1 MKNSEQINLDIK
13 ENELSATDWAL
24 WELAWELYWWVDL
37 FNTAFF
43 KNQPVPVPALSFEKT
58 TVRTLGRY
66 VTGRNAFG
74 IKENINLNSTH
85 LKRPLWEILATLL
98 HEMCHSW
105 QATHGTPS
113 KSWFHNKEFQ
123 QEMLEIGIQCDH
135 KGRHKGLTDPFM
147 SILERHGISLDLP
160 QNENKTIRLH
170 PNENSRG
177 TSKLKKWSCG
187 CTNARVAT
195 KNFLA
200 KCLKCGKRFQK
211 VT

>member
-58 TVRTLGRY
+58 TIRTLGHY

-85 LKRPLWEILATLL
+85 LKRPLWNILATLL

-123 QEMLEIGIQCDH
+123 QKMLEMGIHCDH
-135 KGRHKGLTDPFM
+135 KGRHTGLTDPFM
-147 SILERHGISLDLP
+147 STLKRHEIKFNFDPGTQEPSKLLP
-160 QNENKTIRLH
+160 DTK
-170 PNENSRG
+170 PKG

-195 KNFLA
+195 KNFQA
-200 KCLKCGKRFQK
+200 KCLKCGKKFQK
-211 VT
+211 IP